1 MEHVDTEEAQR
12 RAELAVDVQSDIIDA
27 YNESILGEEREVLC
41 EGYDPQA
48 QMFYGRSYAESPDID
63 GRIWFT
69 ADSEIA
75 PGSFVNV
82 RLTGTLDGETTGEL
96 V

>member
-1 MEHVDTEEAQR
+1 
-12 RAELAVDVQSDIIDA
+12 
-27 YNESILGEEREVLC
+27 
-41 EGYDPQA
+41 
-48 QMFYGRSYAESPDID
+48 MFYGRSYAESPDID

-69 ADSEIA
+69 ADSKIA

-82 RLTGTLDGETTGEL
+82 RLTGTMDGETTGEL